1 MLTIAQCNKT
11 VDTSCLLV
19 GGQYA
24 SYARPVSAHFIEF
37 FFVKTYE

>member
-1 MLTIAQCNKT
+1 MLVIAQYNKT

-24 SYARPVSAHFIEF
+24 SYVRPVSAHFIKF